1 MTTSDNAKSDVSAD
15 IAIKLDNI
23 DRQIVENDV
32 SSEEYDDEALQ
43 FANITMLAVAA
54 IAISFI
60 VIVGLATS

>member
-23 DRQIVENDV
+23 NRQIVENDV

-54 IAISFI
+54 IAMSFI